1 MKLLERGSHSVA
13 SCERVFLLTAAAQ
26 SENARGIL
34 RVPPGAAGYLNQA
47 RRGAQHRRDAR
58 GVAAAASRH
67 VGEGRA
73 GGHVVPGEVDARV
86 RRGALQVPGAAFGR
100 G

>member
-26 SENARGIL
+26 SENAQSLL

-47 RRGAQHRRDAR
+47 RRGAQHRRDAA
-58 GVAAAASRH
+58 GSRH

-86 RRGALQVPGAAFGR
+86 RRGALQVPGAVFGR